1 MTPKTVSESYP
12 SAKTE
17 AAAGGLIR
25 TKVRIITATALF
37 DGHDAAIN
45 LIRRLLQEGG
55 AEVVHLGHN
64 RSVAE
69 IAAAA
74 VQEDAHAVA
83 VSSYQGGH
91 NEFFPYLR
99 QELDRACGRHILIFG
114 GGGGVILPSEVEFLE
129 GIGVAKIFTPEDGR
143 KLGLKGMGRVVLEAA
158 EKVAGSLSRFDR
170 PPPGGE
176 DLYLARLLTA
186 AEAGLLPDS
195 PSFPAGFKFRW
206 KGAGAFH
213 VVGITGPG
221 GAGKSS
227 LVDELIFRFGRDFPE
242 LPIAILSVDPSKR
255 RGGGALL
262 GDRLRMNSIYRP
274 QVFFRSF
281 ATRDSS
287 SELSPAVREAVEVFK
302 QAGFALLFIETAGS
316 AQGASGILDVAG
328 TSIYAMTPEFG
339 APTQL
344 EKIDM
349 LDFADLVAVNKFD
362 KRAAEDAVS
371 AVARQLRRLG
381 KEDALE
387 RVIGTCAS
395 AFADP
400 GVERL
405 YRRLAGLLEERLGK
419 EAPLRAG
426 QLLPPESSP
435 AAGIKIIP
443 APRENYLAEAARRV
457 RDYRKATEA
466 EAEKVRAAE
475 AARRTAELLREQRGP
490 SSQEAGAAA
499 GALAERLES
508 SVSPES
514 RRLLSEWEKLKQD
527 YARGE
532 LLYEVRGREIKAPL
546 SWRTLSGAVLPRVA
560 LPKWKDRGELL
571 RFLRLENLPGRFPFT
586 AGVFPLRREDEQPT
600 RQFAGEGPPERTNR
614 RFHLL
619 CQGLAARR
627 LSTAFDSVTLY
638 GQDPDERPDIFGK
651 IGESGVSI
659 ATLDDMKRLFHG
671 FNLADPSTSVSMTIN
686 GPAPAILAMF
696 FNAAIDQQEELFEKR
711 EGRSPNPGER
721 EAIQARTLQAVRGT
735 VQADIL
741 KEDQAQNTCILS
753 TAFALKMM
761 GDVQEYFI
769 QNRVRNFYSVSI
781 SGYHIAEAGAN
792 PITQLAF
799 TLANGLTYVE
809 YYRSRGM
816 EIDEFAPSF
825 SFFFSMGL
833 DPEYAV
839 LGRVARRL
847 WAIVVR
853 DGYGA
858 GERSQKLKYH
868 IQTSGRSLH
877 SREVAFNDIRTT
889 LQALMAYYDQCNS
902 LHTNAYDEAVTTPTE
917 ESVRRALAIQLVI
930 QEELGLA
937 RNDNPL
943 QGSFIIEELTDLVE
957 EAVLQE
963 FERISARGGVPG
975 AMESGYLRDKIQEES
990 RLYEEGKHS
999 GAIPVVG
1006 VNTFL
1011 DEKGAAGRGA
1021 ELPVV
1026 RATGEEKKLQIQRLR
1041 EFQARHRDEAER
1053 ELRRLKEA
1061 VRSGGN
1067 TFAVLMDA
1075 ARRASLGQ
1083 ITQALFEVGGAY
1095 RRAM

>member
-1 MTPKTVSESYP
+1 MAPKTVSESHP
-12 SAKTE
+12 SART

-25 TKVRIITATALF
+25 TRVRVITATALF

-69 IAAAA
+69 IVAAA

-99 QELDRACGRHILIFG
+99 QELDLACGRHILIFG

-129 GIGVAKIFTPEDGR
+129 GRGVAKIFTPEDGR
-143 KLGLKGMGRVVLEAA
+143 KLGLKGMGRAILEAA
-158 EKVAGSLSRFDR
+158 ERVAGGLPRLDR
-170 PPPGGE
+170 PSAGGE

-186 AEAGLLPDS
+186 AEAGLLTEP
-195 PSFPAGFKFRW
+195 PSFPAGFKYRR
-206 KGAGAFH
+206 KGSGAFQA
-213 VVGITGPG
+213 VGITGPG

-227 LVDELIFRFGRDFPE
+227 LVDELSFRFGRDFPE
-242 LPIAILSVDPSKR
+242 LPIAILSIDPSRR

-274 QVFFRSF
+274 QVFFRSL
-281 ATRDSS
+281 ATRDSG
-287 SELSPAVREAVEVFK
+287 SELSPAVREAVEIFK
-302 QAGFALLFIETAGS
+302 QAGFAILFIETAGS
-316 AQGASGILDVAG
+316 AQGASGIFDVAG

-381 KEDALE
+381 KEDAQE

-405 YRRLAGLLEERLGK
+405 YRRLTGLLEERLGR
-419 EAPLRAG
+419 EAPVRAG
-426 QLLPPESSP
+426 QLRPPESSP

-457 RDYRKATEA
+457 RDYRKAAEA

-475 AARRTAELLREQRGP
+475 AARRTAELLQEQGGP
-490 SSQEAGAAA
+490 SSQEASAAA

-514 RRLLSEWEKLKQD
+514 RRLLSEWEKVKRD

-532 LLYEVRGREIKAPL
+532 LSYEVRGREIKAPL
-546 SWRTLSGAVLPRVA
+546 RWRTLSGAVLPRIA

-696 FNAAIDQQEELFEKR
+696 FNAAIDQQAELFEKR
-711 EGRSPNPGER
+711 EGRSPDPGER
-721 EAIQARTLQAVRGT
+721 EDIQARTLQAVRGT

-816 EIDEFAPSF
+816 EIDEFAPNF

-847 WAIVVR
+847 WAIAMR

-858 GERSQKLKYH
+858 AERSQKLKYH

-877 SREVAFNDIRTT
+877 AREVAFNDIRTT

-963 FERISARGGVPG
+963 FERISARGGIPG

-999 GAIPVVG
+999 GAIPIVG

-1011 DEKGAAGRGA
+1011 DEKGAAGRAA

-1026 RATGEEKKLQIQRLR
+1026 RATEDEKKLQIQRLR
-1041 EFQARHRDEAER
+1041 EFQARHRAEAER

-1075 ARRASLGQ
+1075 ARCASLGQ

-1095 RRAM
+1095 RRSM